1 MPVLRRLTV
10 GCSLPA
16 APCSRDG
23 HGTGTGA
30 SPAKVLGEK
39 PISTS
44 DVAVNTGETV
54 ALEVDPPTTKAG
66 SFPGNDQDRRNDGE
80 FEGIE
85 PILGGPPV
93 TDGRVWQPEDTDHP
107 TGPFVIGK
115 RARVLDSA
123 STVA

>member
-1 MPVLRRLTV
+1 
-10 GCSLPA
+10 
-16 APCSRDG
+16 
-23 HGTGTGA
+23 
-30 SPAKVLGEK
+30 LGEK

-44 DVAVNTGETV
+44 DAAVNTGETV
-54 ALEVDPPTTKAG
+54 TLEVDPPTRKAG

-115 RARVLDSA
+115 LARVLDSA